1 MAVFKVKLGSS
12 DGELAIREAHGHSP
26 DQIRDQLTREGFFV
40 FSVQRRFD
48 WGTWIGYKRPI
59 PAKTFITFNKELRGL
74 VRAGLPIA
82 EGFDILLERMKPG
95 PLRTMLEDVR
105 DKLHAGRSLSQA
117 FADHTER
124 IPRYYPALLH
134 AGESSGNI
142 VEVLDRFII
151 QESRIRNARKRFLQA
166 MTYPVLLMGA
176 GLIAMFI
183 ILTRAMPQFA
193 SFYSGTQRE
202 LPTVTRVVI
211 AVSDWATAW
220 FGWVLVAALV
230 ALVAGHLFMQTE
242 RGRLL
247 GERLLRR
254 IPLIGKLWV
263 LSTRNI
269 FAHTMRLLTEGGIP
283 VPEALAIT
291 ADAVPARLYARELER
306 AHAAVLEGAGLHEAL
321 AEHTSF
327 DGDVAEMIRIGE
339 ATGNLGEMFAYIA
352 ESGEERAEDTLALL
366 SSLIA
371 PLMLMFVGLLIAF
384 LVVAMYLPMFGS
396 YDAVLD

>member
-1 MAVFKVKLGSS
+1 MAVFRVKLGSS
-12 DGELAIREAHGHSP
+12 DGELAIREAHGHSGSE
-26 DQIRDQLTREGFFV
+26 IREQLTREGYFV
-40 FSVQRRFD
+40 FSVRRRLD
-48 WGTWIGYKRPI
+48 WGSWIGFKRAI
-59 PAKTFITFNKELRGL
+59 PPKTFITFNKELRGL

-82 EGFDILLERMKPG
+82 EGFDIVLERMKRG

-142 VEVLDRFII
+142 VEVLDRFIS
-151 QESRIRNARKRFLQA
+151 QEGRIRNARKRFLQA
-166 MTYPVLLMGA
+166 MTYPVILMVA

-193 SFYSGTQRE
+193 SFYSGAQRE
-202 LPTVTRVVI
+202 LPTLTRVVI
-211 AVSDWATAW
+211 AISDWATLW
-220 FGWVLVAALV
+220 FAWVLAGAFAALI
-230 ALVAGHLFMQTE
+230 AGHLFLQTD

-254 IPLIGKLWV
+254 VPLIGRLWY

-269 FAHTMRLLTEGGIP
+269 FAHTMRLLTGGGIP
-283 VPEALAIT
+283 VPEALQIT
-291 ADAVPARLYARELER
+291 ADALPSRRFASELHA
-306 AHAAVLEGAGLHEAL
+306 AHAALLEGDSLHGAL
-321 AEHTSF
+321 DGHTSF
-327 DGDVAEMIRIGE
+327 DGDVAEMVRIGE

-352 ESGEERAEDTLALL
+352 ESGEEQAEDTLALL
-366 SSLIA
+366 SSLVA
-371 PLMLMFVGLLIAF
+371 PLMLLFVGLLIAF

-396 YDAVLD
+396 YDAVLE